1 MTTVHCN
8 LEVVAHVDTFMLE
21 KVQDSSLPFVLE
33 GNSQHILPL

>member
-1 MTTVHCN
+1 MTKVHCN
-8 LEVVAHVDTFMLE
+8 LEVVGHVDTFMLE